1 MLSVTAENMSRIMES
16 YGDMLYRICLIM
28 LKNETDAEDAVQE
41 SFIAYMK
48 KTPQFQSDEHEKA
61 WLIRVATNK
70 CRDIMRFRKRNE
82 TVSDELLENY
92 MSDEESTEV
101 VETLML
107 LPEKIRI
114 VMLLHYVEGYKV
126 EEIAKII
133 GKTQSAVKMRLAKG
147 RKLFEESYRKE
158 YLNEN

>member
-1 MLSVTAENMSRIMES
+1 MSVTAENMSRIMES

-48 KTPQFQSDEHEKA
+48 KTPKFQSGEHEKA

-82 TVSDELLENY
+82 TMSDELLENY
-92 MSDEESTEV
+92 ISDEESTEV
-101 VETLML
+101 IETLML

-147 RKLFEESYRKE
+147 RKLFEEIYRK
-158 YLNEN
+158 

>member
-70 CRDIMRFRKRNE
+70 CRDIMRFRKKNK

-101 VETLML
+101 VEALML

-147 RKLFEESYRKE
+147 RKLFEEIYRKDN
-158 YLNEN
+158 L